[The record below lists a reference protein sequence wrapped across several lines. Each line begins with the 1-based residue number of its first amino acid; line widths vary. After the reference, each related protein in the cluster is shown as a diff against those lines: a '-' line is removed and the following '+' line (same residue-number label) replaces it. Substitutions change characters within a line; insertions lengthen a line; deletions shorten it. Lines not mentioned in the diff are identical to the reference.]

1 MSGGVRLVGE
11 TVTVSGV
18 GDLAAGHGRFR
29 LENPGPAAVRAAV
42 DSAWLD
48 VGGRARPLEVATVF
62 DADRD
67 EALDP
72 TGFEVT
78 PGTLTFLLG
87 FPRVA
92 DASGP
97 GETTCV
103 RLRLNVDGAP
113 LDAASAIVFERRI
126 PRC

>member
-11 TVTVSGV
+11 PVTVSGV

-29 LENPGPAAVRAAV
+29 LENPGESPVRAVV

-62 DADRD
+62 DTERD
-67 EALDP
+67 LALDP
-72 TGFEVT
+72 AGFEVA
-78 PGTLTFLLG
+78 GDLTFLLG

-92 DASGP
+92 NEAGP
-97 GETTCV
+97 GEQTCV
-103 RLRLNVDGAP
+103 GLRLNVAGTT
-113 LDAASAIVFERRI
+113 LDALSPITFEQRI
-126 PRC
+126 PRG